1 MRELKKMEQ
10 SMFHDIKVP
19 TNMVD
24 LSEIQDANVFPS
36 LVKVVSDS
44 SESQS
49 ISDNTSQVS
58 GYTFESSKTKNRN
71 KKKEFKLKEE
81 DFPGLELAIKMSI
94 D

>member
-44 SESQS
+44 SESHS
-49 ISDNTSQVS
+49 ISDSASQVS